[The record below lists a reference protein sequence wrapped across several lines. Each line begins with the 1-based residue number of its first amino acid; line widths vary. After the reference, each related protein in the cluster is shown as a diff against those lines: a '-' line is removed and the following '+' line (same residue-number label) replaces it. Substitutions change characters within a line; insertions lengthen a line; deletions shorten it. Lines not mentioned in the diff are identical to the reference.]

1 MFVVGLCRVKPQPGG
16 LTRLIYFF
24 CFALFLCF
32 YLFIYFFYVLFLFLF
47 LFFFLVFLFFCF
59 CFCLFFFFFFHCLT
73 LTRSQTHTVTPHFT
87 DLGFSPKTKS
97 SRSLSK
103 SRRQSDLTHRR
114 HRGTSRV
121 QTHPLID
128 TVSHSHVSPS
138 LPTV

>member
-47 LFFFLVFLFFCF
+47 FGFLVFVFV
-59 CFCLFFFFFFHCLT
+59 FFFFHCLT